1 MFARVVLV
9 LAIGVGL
16 GLGIALVAHHGHD
29 LGLPAAFAAPQL
41 GAPPSRVARIVSQG
55 SVLTSD
61 GQIWVYRPDQDRW
74 LTVDQAFKDEGRETH
89 IVPLPVPVGQVKDMA
104 SFGFLLTEG
113 GEVWFYEISTD
124 KWRKLVTPS

>member
-1 MFARVVLV
+1 MFARIVLA

-16 GLGIALVAHHGHD
+16 GFGVALVAHPGHD
-29 LGLPAAFAAPQL
+29 PGLSTALAAPQT
-41 GAPPSRVARIVSQG
+41 GDVPGGVVRIVSQG

-74 LTVDQAFKDEGRETH
+74 LTVDQAFKEEGRETH
-89 IVPLPVPVGQVKDMA
+89 IAPLPVPVGQVKDMA
-104 SFGFLLTEG
+104 SFGFLLTQN

-124 KWRKLVTPS
+124 KWRKLANPS